1 MMNKTLR
8 TLVISDLFILSS
20 FGLIQPIFA
29 IFILKSIAGA
39 TITSVGIAVTIQLFV
54 KAALQILIAR
64 WADEERGNCR
74 ELYLLIIGSLIICLV
89 PVGYIFTQ
97 TIFHLYLIQAL
108 HGLGQAL
115 SYPSWRVIFARYL
128 SPDHSAVEYG
138 IYDTTTSFGVA
149 ITATLGAYFVDTFS
163 FARLFI
169 VVAVMSLVGTAFL
182 VTIFQQE
189 FTCRD
194 ALMKRLAPRGF
205 FDFFKIKR

>member
-29 IFILKSIAGA
+29 VFVLKSIAGA
-39 TITSVGIAVTIQLFV
+39 TITSIGIAVTVQLFA

-74 ELYLLIIGSLIICLV
+74 ELYALIFGSLIICLV

-97 TIFHLYLIQAL
+97 TVFHLYLIQAL
-108 HGLGQAL
+108 YGIGQAL
-115 SYPSWRVIFARYL
+115 SYPSWRVLFTRYTT
-128 SPDHSAVEYG
+128 PDHVGMEFG

-149 ITATLGAYFVDTFS
+149 AAAALGAYFVDTFS
-163 FARLFI
+163 FSRLFI

-189 FTCRD
+189 FTCKTS
-194 ALMKRLAPRGF
+194 LIKKISHWHFLKRR
-205 FDFFKIKR
+205 